1 MRLLRAWIVLGK
13 RDYYLELSKMWEVLE
28 WVLGGHTYW
37 FCSLIYPKHLLYWLC
52 MYPINVCG
60 IELCYGNVTESKGFP
75 FFFWAIRRS
84 ASNRKTHYYGFTEC
98 SINYRNF
105 QMIKILRGKRW
116 IWSVVRNQIILIPP
130 IFHLLFIYF
139 LLMTLELYKV
149 CRDHYNLSGGKV
161 LG

>member
-1 MRLLRAWIVLGK
+1 MGFRRAYILVLFIDISQTPIVLAVYVPNKCLWNWIVL
-13 RDYYLELSKMWEVLE
+13 WECDWE
-28 WVLGGHTYW
+28 QRIS
-37 FCSLIYPKHLLYWLC
+37 F
-52 MYPINVCG
+52 
-60 IELCYGNVTESKGFP
+60 
-75 FFFWAIRRS
+75 FFFWAIRKS